1 MKNIK
6 RMGTLALT
14 AVGTVVA
21 VLCASRW
28 VPAQTVPAT
37 RIVVAAVDIDI
48 GQRLAPRFVKLID
61 WPAGKIPPGA
71 FSDPHK
77 LDGRVLRASIL
88 HGEPLT
94 ESGLQPLRPSAVR
107 LHLGD
112 LLALAVTRG
121 EAGPFDLARS
131 VGLPPFKRDN
141 QAVFREYDPDT
152 AAWLSLLDESQVPV
166 MPKRAG
172 KPAGA

>member
-6 RMGTLALT
+6 YMGTLALT
-14 AVGTVVA
+14 TVGTVVA

-28 VPAQTVPAT
+28 VPAQTAPAT

-71 FSDPHK
+71 FSDLHK

-94 ESGLQPLRPSAVR
+94 ESGLQPLALSAVR
-107 LHLGD
+107 LHPGD
-112 LLALAVTRG
+112 LVAPAAARG
-121 EAGPFDLARS
+121 
-131 VGLPPFKRDN
+131 
-141 QAVFREYDPDT
+141 
-152 AAWLSLLDESQVPV
+152 
-166 MPKRAG
+166 
-172 KPAGA
+172 